1 MALCTSQRTAESLL
15 RVHSPRLATACPES
29 PQLRKREGEAAA
41 ARGYNWTG
49 AFRQSR
55 PAAAHLDAGS
65 SIIDGEA
72 AVSRAD
78 GLSRFL

>member
-1 MALCTSQRTAESLL
+1 M
-15 RVHSPRLATACPES
+15 PPATAALGQQHEFEACDGVSGVTPVPEARGWGRS
-29 PQLRKREGEAAA
+29 RK
-41 ARGYNWTG
+41 GYNWTG